1 MLCLDF
7 GDAMGATESPFSK
20 FEPSCSCKWR
30 WNVVVSDDTGGK
42 GHHNVIMIL
51 AVSVKSSFKRQPLTC
66 YVTSFCVPT
75 ESLRKIYLK
84 SLKPMD
90 AVGCL
95 WPHHVI
101 SDNKIL
107 QAQEIKRSIPWC
119 LGTGM
124 GQMLVCCA
132 VPQGQ
137 SCHDEIQCMYHT
149 VPESAVARSA
159 SLHLIH
165 FLFKLVT
172 QFEMVEVPWFS
183 ILGCLEPGAPT
194 KTTSLIII
202 YSNCSVNGRCWA
214 IPTLW
219 SVLCAPKPFSRN
231 RSQPVTSPGR
241 KQQTACQSA
250 CPGPTGRGQC
260 HLSAV

>member
-1 MLCLDF
+1 MSPCLKQAHF
-7 GDAMGATESPFSK
+7 IKTITTRFPLSPFIIILLFIHARLTQEAWELKSLMAPSLK
-20 FEPSCSCKWR
+20 VGLHPIAAATWTSSCS
-30 WNVVVSDDTGGK
+30 VSTLVTPWARPSHPSANLNPLAAASGVEMWWWVMTLEEK
-42 GHHNVIMIL
+42 VIIMII

-66 YVTSFCVPT
+66 YVTSFRVP
-75 ESLRKIYLK
+75 SKILRKIYLK

-107 QAQEIKRSIPWC
+107 QAQEIKRASFWGGLPIAPLNSIAWC

-149 VPESAVARSA
+149 VPESAVAWSA

-183 ILGCLEPGAPT
+183 I
-194 KTTSLIII
+194 
-202 YSNCSVNGRCWA
+202 
-214 IPTLW
+214 
-219 SVLCAPKPFSRN
+219 
-231 RSQPVTSPGR
+231 
-241 KQQTACQSA
+241 
-250 CPGPTGRGQC
+250 
-260 HLSAV
+260 

>member
-20 FEPSCSCKWR
+20 FEPSCSCEWC

-42 GHHNVIMIL
+42 GHHNDYSI
-51 AVSVKSSFKRQPLTC
+51 AVSVKSSFKRQPLTY
-66 YVTSFCVPT
+66 YVTSCCVPT
-75 ESLRKIYLK
+75 EILRKIYLK

-90 AVGCL
+90 AVGCP

-101 SDNKIL
+101 SDNRIL
-107 QAQEIKRSIPWC
+107 QAQEIKRASFWGGLPIAPLNSIGSIAWC

-132 VPQGQ
+132 VPQGL
-137 SCHDEIQCMYHT
+137 SCHDEMQCMYHT
-149 VPESAVARSA
+149 VPESAVAWSA

-183 ILGCLEPGAPT
+183 I
-194 KTTSLIII
+194 
-202 YSNCSVNGRCWA
+202 
-214 IPTLW
+214 
-219 SVLCAPKPFSRN
+219 
-231 RSQPVTSPGR
+231 
-241 KQQTACQSA
+241 
-250 CPGPTGRGQC
+250 
-260 HLSAV
+260 